1 MDDRSGAHRVVRA
14 LLDPRIGPW
23 ILSAG
28 AALILLVCPAGS
40 SLWTLEGRT
49 GVICREMIRS
59 GDYVHPYLFD
69 DEYYDKPLLPYW
81 MVLGVA
87 RLTGRLDET
96 AMRLPGMVAGLLAV
110 MATWRIGLRLFGP
123 LVGITAGWLLTTCC
137 VFAYWAR
144 VSGADI
150 LNVAAV
156 TAALAW
162 YVERRDRPGVA
173 ASAVFFAILAL
184 GAQMKGLIAP
194 VIVVL
199 AIAPDLF
206 RDGRWRAHARVS
218 LIPAM
223 VPAVLLYLLPFAV
236 SSVTSD
242 GNYRSD
248 GLVMAFR
255 ESVVRYFNPF
265 DHQSPVYE
273 YALHLPVYLLPW
285 TIFLPFVL
293 WRARRWKDLE
303 PNSRRLLEAAGLILV
318 FLTLGGSRRHY
329 YMLPV
334 LPVLLLAVADWLH
347 RDPERRMPRR
357 IAFWTAGVFAVGLT
371 AYFGLL
377 LPALG
382 AKGGTRTMA
391 SEVRRTAERQAPW
404 SEWKVVLFN
413 TKPQMGFYLDTPG
426 RPRRLFTREEL
437 REELRANPRSVV
449 ITTAREATALAAELG
464 ACVSVVERSTLPW
477 SLGKV
482 RTTATA
488 QVAFIPVDRGP
499 QGQ

>member
-1 MDDRSGAHRVVRA
+1 MVDRVVRA
-14 LLDPRIGPW
+14 ILDPKTGPW
-23 ILSAG
+23 ILLVG
-28 AALILLVCPAGS
+28 TALILLVCPAGS

-49 GVICREMIRS
+49 GAICREMMRS

-81 MVLGVA
+81 MVIGVA
-87 RLTGRLDET
+87 RVTGRLDET
-96 AMRLPGMVAGLLAV
+96 AMRLPGMLAGLVAV
-110 MATWRIGLRLFGP
+110 LATWRIGLRLFGP
-123 LVGITAGWLLTTCC
+123 LVGITAGWLLTTCGM
-137 VFAYWAR
+137 FAFWAR

-156 TAALAW
+156 TVALAW
-162 YVERRDRPGVA
+162 YVERRDRPGFA
-173 ASAVFFAILAL
+173 ASAVFFAILAV
-184 GAQMKGLIAP
+184 GAQLKGLIAP
-194 VIVVL
+194 AMVVL
-199 AIAPDLF
+199 AIAPDLL
-206 RDGRWRAHARVS
+206 RDGRWRSHARVS

-223 VPAVLLYLLPFAV
+223 VPALLLYLLPFTI

-242 GNYRSD
+242 GSYRSD

-255 ESVVRYFNPF
+255 ENVVRYFRPF

-273 YALHLPVYLLPW
+273 YALHLPAYLLPW
-285 TIFLPFVL
+285 TFFLPFVL

-303 PNSRRLLEAAGLILV
+303 PNARRLLEAAGLILV
-318 FLTLGGSRRHY
+318 FLTLSGSRRHY

-334 LPVLLLAVADWLH
+334 LPILVLSVADWLH
-347 RDPERRMPRR
+347 RDPARRMPRR

-371 AYFGLL
+371 AFFGLL
-377 LPALG
+377 LPSLG
-382 AKGGTRTMA
+382 AKGGTRPMA
-391 SEVRRTAERQAPW
+391 AEVRRTAEREAPW

-437 REELRANPRSVV
+437 REELRGNPRSVV
-449 ITTAREATALAAELG
+449 ITTAREATTLELELG
-464 ACVSVVERSTLPW
+464 PCATVVERSTLPW

-488 QVAFIPVDRGP
+488 QVAFIPVHRVARG
-499 QGQ
+499 Q